1 MRNKSELISA
11 SEVGDYVFCA
21 LAWRLRVEGHEPT
34 SLRAAQQAGIEWHR
48 DHGKGVARAR
58 LAHTAA
64 IIFTALAIF
73 LGLLLVLYLVLR

>member
-21 LAWRLRVEGHEPT
+21 LAWRLRAEGHEPT

-48 DHGKGVARAR
+48 DHGRGVERSRR
-58 LAHTAA
+58 LRTVAL
-64 IIFTALAIF
+64 IFTALAML
-73 LGLLLVLYLVLR
+73 LGLLLMLYLVMH